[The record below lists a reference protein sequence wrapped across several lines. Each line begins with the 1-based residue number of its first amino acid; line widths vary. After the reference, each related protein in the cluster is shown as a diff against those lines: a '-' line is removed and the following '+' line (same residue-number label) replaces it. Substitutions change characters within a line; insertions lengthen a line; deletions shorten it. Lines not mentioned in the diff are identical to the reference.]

1 MTQDYKIEHIESEE
15 LQNILS
21 AECLDF
27 IAELHRLFN
36 SKRLH
41 LLEERKKVQEKIDSG
56 WLPDFLDETRQIR
69 ESAWT
74 ILSTP
79 DDLLDRRVE
88 ITGPPKR
95 KMIINAL
102 NSGAKT
108 FMADFE
114 DSLSPTW
121 QNLLEGQFYLNQANN
136 KQIDFTDPKNGKDYK
151 LIDKPAVLIVRP
163 RGWHLP
169 EKHLR
174 INNEDLSLIHI

>member
-1 MTQDYKIEHIESEE
+1 MKHSYKIHPIESNEIKE
-15 LQNILS
+15 ILS
-21 AECLDF
+21 QECLEF
-27 IAELHRLFN
+27 VVELHMLFN
-36 SKRLH
+36 SKRIH
-41 LLEERKKVQEKIDSG
+41 LLSERTNIQKKIDKG
-56 WLPDFLDETRQIR
+56 WTPNFLNETRQIR

-88 ITGPPKR
+88 ITGPPAR

-121 QNLLEGQFYLNQANN
+121 RNLLEGQANLLKAN
-136 KQIDFTDPKNGKDYK
+136 KKIIDFTDKKSGKKYK
-151 LIDKPAVLIVRP
+151 LIENQLC
-163 RGWHLP
+163 
-169 EKHLR
+169 
-174 INNEDLSLIHI
+174 

>member
-1 MTQDYKIEHIESEE
+1 MTRVYNIHHIESEE

-21 AECLDF
+21 KECQDF
-27 IAELHRLFN
+27 IAELHKLFN

-41 LLEERKKVQEKIDSG
+41 LLEERKTIQKKIDNG
-56 WLPDFLDETRQIR
+56 WLPDFLDETKQIR

-88 ITGPPKR
+88 ITGPPVR
-95 KMIINAL
+95 KMINNAL
-102 NSGAKT
+102 NSGART

-121 QNLLEGQFYLNQANN
+121 QNLLEGQLYLNQAN
-136 KQIDFTDPKNGKDYK
+136 KK
-151 LIDKPAVLIVRP
+151 
-163 RGWHLP
+163 
-169 EKHLR
+169 
-174 INNEDLSLIHI
+174 

>member
-1 MTQDYKIEHIESEE
+1 MNSSYKIHPAASEE
-15 LQNILS
+15 LEFILTP
-21 AECLDF
+21 ECLEF
-27 IAELHRLFN
+27 VSELHRLFN
-36 SKRLH
+36 PKRLH
-41 LLEERKKVQEKIDSG
+41 LLEERQKLQQKIDEG
-56 WLPDFLDETRQIR
+56 WMPDYLEETRQIR

-88 ITGPPKR
+88 ITGPPVQ

-121 QNLLEGQFYLNQANN
+121 SNLLEGQL
-136 KQIDFTDPKNGKDYK
+136 
-151 LIDKPAVLIVRP
+151 
-163 RGWHLP
+163 
-169 EKHLR
+169 
-174 INNEDLSLIHI
+174 